1 MRHLADNSAV
11 QPAFSNSASVLNDS
25 IDECCEKEE
34 PTFKRMKKEFKL
46 IDEGKEV
53 ADSSDDSFDQ
63 YSFLK
68 SSQMIDIMLQK
79 SGSPQ
84 SEDAKE
90 DELPAMPV
98 YKADT
103 NYFEL
108 YW

>member
-1 MRHLADNSAV
+1 
-11 QPAFSNSASVLNDS
+11 
-25 IDECCEKEE
+25 
-34 PTFKRMKKEFKL
+34 MKKEFKL

-108 YW
+108 YWETYLRNEALMAQISEESTERDNLL